1 MKSTAKYLFIAFF
14 ITALTSAHAYD
25 LSKKFGLGIGGGYP
39 IPVWGNPFNDVA
51 DPKWEASAFGRYFF
65 DSNIGME
72 LGASMSKFKDTDWK
86 FKNADLM
93 ALWRMAGAASISPV
107 IGLGA
112 GLTDINN
119 FAPGSAKLSFL
130 GRLGAEFDIGHQ
142 LSLGVLADYQ
152 YVSKIMGDMPTR
164 PAHVIIPQLTL
175 TWMFGADSSDGVH
188 ETPATNENQGKEKEK
203 EKDKEAENKK
213 KDKVSD
219 VVATRSSSTAKKPDL
234 VVLFDTEKADV
245 SEEFAAKLKK
255 LAQKMQKN
263 SKIATIIEGHADSTG
278 PRAYNQKLSERR
290 AEAVKKQL
298 IQYGVAENN
307 LQTEGFGE
315 DRPVTTNKTKE
326 GRAQNRRSALYIS
339 IKDRSDLM

>member
-1 MKSTAKYLFIAFF
+1 MKSTSKFLVIAFF
-14 ITALTSAHAYD
+14 ISAFASAHAYD

-51 DPKWEASAFGRYFF
+51 DPKWEASAFGRYFL

-93 ALWRMAGAASISPV
+93 ALWRMAGSASMSPV

-119 FAPGSAKLSFL
+119 FNPGSAKLSFL
-130 GRLGAEFDIGHQ
+130 GRLGAEFDIGHA

-152 YVSKIMGDMPTR
+152 YVSKLMGDMPTR

-175 TWMFGADSSDGVH
+175 TWMFGADSSGGVH
-188 ETPATNENQGKEKEK
+188 ETPATPAT
-203 EKDKEAENKK
+203 KDKKENEEESKT

-219 VVATRSSSTAKKPDL
+219 VVATHSSSTTKKPDL
-234 VVLFDTEKADV
+234 VVYFDTEKADL
-245 SEEFAAKLKK
+245 SDEFAAKLKK

-263 SKIATIIEGHADSTG
+263 SRIATIIEGHADSTG
-278 PRAYNQKLSERR
+278 PRAYNQKLSQKR
-290 AEAVKKQL
+290 AETVKKQL
-298 IQYGVAENN
+298 IEYGVAENN

-315 DRPVTTNKTKE
+315 DRPVATNKTKE
-326 GRAQNRRSALYIS
+326 GRAKNRRSALFIS
-339 IKDRSDLM
+339 IKERSDVM